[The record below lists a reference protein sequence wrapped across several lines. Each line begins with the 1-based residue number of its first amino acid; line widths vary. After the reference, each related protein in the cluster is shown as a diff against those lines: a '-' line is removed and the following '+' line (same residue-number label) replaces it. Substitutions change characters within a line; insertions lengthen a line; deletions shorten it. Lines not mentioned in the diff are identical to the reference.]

1 MKGSRKDGARQETP
15 PADEASAD
23 FRRHLRFGWWSL
35 LVYLGL
41 GLVLEGLHGFK
52 AGWYLDAPQQTRRLM
67 WTLAHAHGT
76 LLAMVN
82 LAFAMTVKL
91 VPGWGAASRRQAGW
105 WLLGA
110 SVLLPLGFLV
120 GGVRFHAGDPGV
132 GIFLVAAGGLM
143 LLVAVLLI
151 AAGTAAAL
159 RSDARRTP

>member
-1 MKGSRKDGARQETP
+1 MKGSRKDAPPREAV
-15 PADEASAD
+15 PADEASVY

-35 LVYLGL
+35 LFYLSLGL
-41 GLVLEGLHGFK
+41 LLEGFHGFK
-52 AGWYLDAPQQTRRLM
+52 VGWYLDPPQQTRRLM

-82 LAFAMTVKL
+82 LAFGMTVKL
-91 VPGWGAASRRQAGW
+91 VPGWSAASRRQAAW

-120 GGVRFHAGDPGV
+120 AGVRVHGGDPGL

-143 LLVAVLLI
+143 LVVAILLT
-151 AAGTAAAL
+151 ATGTTAAL
-159 RSDARRTP
+159 RPGAGS